1 MDRRAWQATAQGVEK
16 KWILLSDWTHTYD
29 SFYNKSKKK
38 KIWLLGEHGDR
49 NLECYFA
56 GIVLIHKTSPS
67 IFPYVF

>member
-1 MDRRAWQATAQGVEK
+1 MIAFTINQ
-16 KWILLSDWTHTYD
+16 
-29 SFYNKSKKK
+29 KKK